1 MAVAD
6 AARRRVVP
14 RQLKEAARHS
24 ARRMEEAD
32 GARRRAVPRQLLE
45 AAPSIA
51 RHTAEASAAGET
63 TASRWS
69 LRLHAARS
77 AHSVCGTHSL
87 SPTVCRRHHPQ
98 HPTDIQNLEGF
109 RDVLRYVDEN
119 PSGLELTVEVT
130 A

>member
-1 MAVAD
+1 MTALGFWRPQLQLQQ
-6 AARRRVVP
+6 AARR
-14 RQLKEAARHS
+14 S
-24 ARRMEEAD
+24 ARRMAVA
-32 GARRRAVPRQLLE
+32 GAANTRVASRRLKQ

-69 LRLHAARS
+69 LERHAARS

-87 SPTVCRRHHPQ
+87 SPTVHRCHHPR
-98 HPTDIQNLEGF
+98 HPTDQEMLQGF
-109 RDVLRYVDEN
+109 RDVLRHMDEN
-119 PSGLELTVEVT
+119 PSGLELTVDVT

>member
-1 MAVAD
+1 MAVAS
-6 AARRRVVP
+6 AASTRAAS
-14 RQLKEAARHS
+14 RQLK
-24 ARRMEEAD
+24 
-32 GARRRAVPRQLLE
+32 Q

-69 LRLHAARS
+69 PRLHAARS

-87 SPTVCRRHHPQ
+87 SPTVHRRHHRQ
-98 HPTDIQNLEGF
+98 HPTDIEILQGF
-109 RDVLRYVDEN
+109 RDVLQYMDEN
-119 PSGLELTVEVT
+119 PVGLELAVEVT